1 MGINCTLLSIDCSS
15 VRLGFILDFWR
26 IKLALS
32 KSIEL
37 ILNLRTAKASNRAV
51 RSSSPALSEFEPA
64 IRAVVPAL
72 LGEVAVRASCL
83 RDSAGLSPAVPVH
96 DLEQRADQD
105 LGQEQIRMKVLGS
118 LLMALWWGSSS
129 VTASRSGPPKKR

>member
-83 RDSAGLSPAVPVH
+83 RDSAGLGPAVPVH

-105 LGQEQIRMKVLGS
+105 LGQEQIPMKVLGS

>member
-1 MGINCTLLSIDCSS
+1 M
-15 VRLGFILDFWR
+15 
-26 IKLALS
+26 ALS

-51 RSSSPALSEFEPA
+51 RSSSPAPSEFELA

-72 LGEVAVRASCL
+72 LGEVAVRAWCL
-83 RDSAGLSPAVPVH
+83 RDSAGLGPAVPVH